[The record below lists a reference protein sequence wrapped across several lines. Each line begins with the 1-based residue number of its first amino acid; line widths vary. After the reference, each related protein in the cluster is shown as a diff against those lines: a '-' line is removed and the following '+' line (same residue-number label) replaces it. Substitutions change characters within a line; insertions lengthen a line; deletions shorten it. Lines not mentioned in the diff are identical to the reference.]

1 MSNNPII
8 LSSVVAQSPEL
19 VSANIEGQ
27 TALMSITNGSY
38 YGMDPIGS
46 RVWGLIDQPRA
57 VSAVVDQLL
66 TEFAVERATCEQHV
80 LVFLQQLKDS
90 DLLQVSD
97 GSHR

>member
-1 MSNNPII
+1 MSNNPLI
-8 LSSVVAQSPEL
+8 LSSVVTQSPEL

-46 RVWGLIDQPRA
+46 RVWALIAQPRS

-66 TEFAVERATCEQHV
+66 TEFAVERPICEQHV
-80 LVFLQQLKDS
+80 LAFLQTLAAA
-90 DLLQVSD
+90 DLLQVTD
-97 GSHR
+97 GSSR